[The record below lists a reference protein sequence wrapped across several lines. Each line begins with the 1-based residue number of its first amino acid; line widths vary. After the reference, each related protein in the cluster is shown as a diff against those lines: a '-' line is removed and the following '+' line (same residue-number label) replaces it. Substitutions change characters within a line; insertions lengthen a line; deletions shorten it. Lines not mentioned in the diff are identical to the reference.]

1 MEPSAFKLYV
11 LLALFS
17 TFFGVLNA
25 SNRSNLTDPEPEYDE
40 PAIIERIKEMENEVV
55 PPRYDVVVKSYLKTY
70 TIKKREKAENILGNL
85 VMYFPLFE
93 EHFRS
98 EELPL
103 DLKYLSVVES
113 ALNPK
118 AVSRVGAT
126 GLWQFMPSTGKY
138 FGLEINDVVDERS
151 DPQRST
157 EAAAVYLKKLY
168 KRFGDWELAIAA
180 YNSGGGR
187 VSRAIK
193 RGRSKNFWKVRQFLP
208 RETRNYVPAFVA
220 ATYLIHHYEEHD
232 LTPRYPDLD
241 MQVTDMV
248 MVYDSINFYEIAQ
261 VTQLPLDIIEALN
274 PAYLKKYIPAAQ
286 KGYYV
291 TLPKRVMPA
300 FRDYLDQKRPD
311 YEARLR
317 VQSTPVYVSKPK
329 ESINSQYE
337 RMIYTVLS
345 GETLESIAQRTGCT
359 VHQLNAWNKLDKK
372 ELQLGQQL
380 MIYTPLKIHRFD
392 LPEPLDELEPLQPR
406 SSLPEVFPLKK
417 RGSHR
422 LEQIQAQLVEADG
435 YLCYRL
441 KKRESPFSVALELPF
456 INYTVLMRLN
466 ELDKNI
472 PLEAGTLL
480 KVKKL

>member
-11 LLALFS
+11 LLLLFS
-17 TFFGVLNA
+17 IFGGVLNA
-25 SNRSNLTDPEPEYDE
+25 SDRSNLNDSEPEYDE
-40 PAIIERIKEMENEVV
+40 PAVIERINKMESEIV
-55 PPRYDVVVKSYLKTY
+55 PPRYDEVVKSYLQTY
-70 TIKKREKAENILGNL
+70 TIRKRDKAENILGNL

-98 EELPL
+98 EGLPS

-138 FGLEINDVVDERS
+138 FGLEINDIVDERS

-157 EAAAVYLKKLY
+157 KAAAVYLKKLY
-168 KRFGDWELAIAA
+168 ERFGDWELAIAA

-193 RGRSKNFWKVRQFLP
+193 RGRSKNFWNIRRFLP
-208 RETRNYVPAFVA
+208 RETRNYVPAFIA

-241 MQVTDMV
+241 MQMTETV

-261 VTQLPLDIIEALN
+261 VTRLPLDIIEGLN
-274 PAYLKKYIPAAQ
+274 PAYLQRYVPSAQ

-291 TLPKRVMPA
+291 TLPKRVMPS
-300 FRDYLDQKRPD
+300 FQDYLDQKRPD
-311 YEARLR
+311 FEARLR
-317 VQSTPVYVSKPK
+317 VQSTPVYVSQPR
-329 ESINSQYE
+329 EINNSQYE
-337 RMIYTVLS
+337 KKIYTVLS
-345 GETLESIAQRTGCT
+345 GETLESVSKNTGCT
-359 VHQLNAWNKLDKK
+359 VHQLKAWNRLKGG
-372 ELQLGQQL
+372 ELTLGQQL
-380 MIYTPLKIHRFD
+380 VIYFPRKILPFELQEGLTELKLLEPRKPLK
-392 LPEPLDELEPLQPR
+392 
-406 SSLPEVFPLKK
+406 EVFPLKK
-417 RGSHR
+417 TSGDR
-422 LEQIQAQLVEADG
+422 LERIKKQLVEHNG

-441 KKRESPFSVALELPF
+441 NKRESPFDVALELPF
-456 INYTVLMRLN
+456 INYAVLLRLN
-466 ELDKNI
+466 NLKNNAS
-472 PLEAGTLL
+472 LEPGVLL